1 MIHICI
7 MKGTCSF
14 TETKRRIT
22 RDSVRYWF
30 TIVTVQRIRPEFAL
44 KQGRINPSSVTTSY
58 SGCESWKNSGFLAE
72 TITYSKN
79 ELNDLKEG
87 ASMFSKQQLTSGH
100 FYIVG
105 IKEAYNL
112 PSQKDLSNSHH

>member
-44 KQGRINPSSVTTSY
+44 KQGRIKPSSVTTSY

-112 PSQKDLSNSHH
+112 PSQKDLSNPHH